1 MAKDFV
7 DNYKDYANKE
17 AVKRMN
23 RHAKT
28 IKGWISQLGSDH
40 AVIYCE
46 NDGIAGKTGTMST
59 GKGNLLIES
68 IAQIII
74 NIAKS
79 IDLNPRDLLVCIE
92 SQIILKMMHKD
103 EEK

>member
-7 DNYKDYANKE
+7 DNYTDYANKE

-28 IKGWISQLGSDH
+28 IKGWISQLGGDH

-46 NDGIAGKTGTMST
+46 NDDIAGKTGTT
-59 GKGNLLIES
+59 VIGKGNLLIGS

-74 NIAKS
+74 TTAKNM
-79 IDLNPRDLLVCIE
+79 DLNPSDLLVLIE
-92 SQIILKMMHKD
+92 SQMILKMMHKE